1 MEESFASEGSGKPR
15 VFFGAPVLG
24 SSGNIILQNV
34 YESLLTDLSPKDATL
49 EGFNVYMQG
58 LGEFESPASLNS
70 FPH

>member
-1 MEESFASEGSGKPR
+1 M
-15 VFFGAPVLG
+15 LG

-58 LGEFESPASLNS
+58 LGELESPASLNS
-70 FPH
+70 RSHIEDTSMMEGIFRLRGSW